1 MLNVQRRIDREGLK
15 SRLLLQVH
23 DELLCEA
30 APGEQ
35 EALTLVLREEMAGAY
50 ALEVDLEV
58 SVGVGRNWD
67 AAAH

>member
-1 MLNVQRRIDREGLK
+1 
-15 SRLLLQVH
+15 LLQVH

-35 EALTLVLREEMAGAY
+35 EVLTQLLREEMAGAY
-50 ALEVDLEV
+50 ALQVDLEV